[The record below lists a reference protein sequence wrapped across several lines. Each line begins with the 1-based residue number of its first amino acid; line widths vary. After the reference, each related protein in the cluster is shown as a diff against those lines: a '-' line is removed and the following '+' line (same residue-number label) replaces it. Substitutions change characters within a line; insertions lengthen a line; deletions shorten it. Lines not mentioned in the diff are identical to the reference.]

1 MKIIILADNNTLIDR
16 YYLGE
21 PAFSAFLEEGN
32 KTVLFDTG
40 YSGVFIQNALKMGI
54 TFKDLQY
61 ICLSHGHMDH
71 TWGLDPLIRYYTEF
85 EQEHISHATPEL
97 IAHPS
102 VFRSIS
108 VDGFSEAGSLLSAE
122 KTGRHFN
129 ICLSKEPRYITER
142 LVFLGEIPGMN
153 DFEVKSAIGVS
164 GGKPDYSKDDSALAY
179 RGKDGLV
186 IITGCSHSGICNIV
200 EYAKRVTGETVIADI
215 IGGFHLL
222 NPTEERLEGTCRY
235 LRTQKIKVIHP
246 CHCTDLRSKIALSTV
261 VPVEETGVS
270 AQYEFK

>member
-1 MKIIILADNNTLIDR
+1 MVTTILADNNTLIDK

-21 PAFSAFLEEGN
+21 PAFSAFIEDKGVS
-32 KTVLFDTG
+32 VLFDVG
-40 YSGVFIQNALKMGI
+40 YSGVFLQNALKMGI
-54 TFKDLQY
+54 SFKNLQY
-61 ICLSHGHMDH
+61 VCLSHGHMDH
-71 TWGLDPLIRYYTEF
+71 TWGLDPLIRYYTEL
-85 EQEHISHATPEL
+85 EQEHTAHTEPGL

-122 KTGRHFN
+122 KLGCHFDM
-129 ICLSKEPRYITER
+129 CLSREPKYITGQ
-142 LVFLGEIPGMN
+142 LVFLGEIPRTN
-153 DFEVKSAIGVS
+153 DFEVECPIGVS
-164 GGKPDYSKDDSALAY
+164 GGKPDYVKDDSALVY
-179 RGKDGLV
+179 TGEDGLV

-222 NPTEERLEGTCRY
+222 NPSRERLEGTCRY
-235 LRTQKIKVIHP
+235 LQAQKIKGIHP
-246 CHCTDLRSKIALSTV
+246 CHCTDLRSKITLAAA

-270 AQYEFK
+270 ARYEFR

>member
-1 MKIIILADNNTLIDR
+1 MRITILADNNTLIDR

-21 PAFSAFLEEGN
+21 PAFSAFLEEDGLS
-32 KTVLFDTG
+32 VLFDAG
-40 YSGVFIQNALKMGI
+40 YSGVFLQNALKMGI
-54 TFKDLQY
+54 SFRNLSY
-61 ICLSHGHMDH
+61 ICISHGHMDH

-85 EQEHISHATPEL
+85 EQEHSSHATPEL

-122 KTGRHFN
+122 KIGCHFTMH
-129 ICLSKEPRYITER
+129 LSKEPQHITER
-142 LVFLGEIPGMN
+142 LVFLGEIPRMN
-153 DFEVKSAIGVS
+153 DFEVQFPIGVS
-164 GGKPDYSKDDSALAY
+164 GGKPDYVKDDSALAY
-179 RGKDGLV
+179 RGEDGLV

-222 NPTEERLEGTCRY
+222 DPSEQRLDGTCRY
-235 LRTQKIKVIHP
+235 LKTQKIKVIHP
-246 CHCTDLRSKIALSTV
+246 CHCTDLRSKIALSAV

-270 AQYEFK
+270 AQYEFR

>member
-1 MKIIILADNNTLIDR
+1 MVITILADNNTLIDK

-21 PAFSAFLEEGN
+21 PAFSAFIEDNGVS
-32 KTVLFDTG
+32 VLFDAG
-40 YSGVFIQNALKMGI
+40 YSGVFLQNALKMGI

-61 ICLSHGHMDH
+61 VCLSHGHMDH
-71 TWGLDPLIRYYTEF
+71 TWGLDPLIRYYTEL
-85 EQEHISHATPEL
+85 EQEHISNATPEL

-102 VFRSIS
+102 VFRSIY

-122 KTGRHFN
+122 KLRCHFDMR
-129 ICLSKEPRYITER
+129 LSKEPQYITER
-142 LVFLGEIPGMN
+142 LVFLGEIPRTN
-153 DFEVKSAIGVS
+153 DFEASTSIGVS
-164 GGKPDYSKDDSALAY
+164 GGKPDYCKDDSALAY

-200 EYAKRVTGETVIADI
+200 EYAKCVTGETAIADI

-222 NPTEERLEGTCRY
+222 NPPEKRLVGTCRY
-235 LRTQKIKVIHP
+235 LHVQKIKVIHP
-246 CHCTDLRSKIALSTV
+246 CHCTDLRSKIALSTA